1 MQCIVCGGTSF
12 SIRTCDI
19 GKSRQEQI
27 RNSKY
32 GDCCSL
38 ACAFKKSQRLIA
50 HNGYT
55 VKKYSVSPNSTYIV
69 QIPNSSPIKETK
81 EIQVTNTVKSK
92 SQTVEV

>member
-55 VKKYSVSPNSTYIV
+55 VKNIVYLLILLILFKSLTLAPLKKLKKYRLLIL
-69 QIPNSSPIKETK
+69 
-81 EIQVTNTVKSK
+81 
-92 SQTVEV
+92 